1 MRYLFI
7 FFLFFIST
15 NSYAE
20 IYECKDSKGS
30 TSYQDHSCDG
40 KIKESGLDS
49 AQTTEQSSISSGQV
63 KTTENNKWEIFD
75 QVDEMT
81 NRKQC
86 VIESP
91 IAYVGVQGSDLLIV
105 SIKITATDEGKFIAA
120 LYSKAISADN
130 APSFH
135 NDIYGLGIKID
146 KNNFIEADTKLGQ
159 HSIGFSFEK
168 TEMIISEMTQGSS
181 ASFRVRFWPYDKTF
195 DGHGI
200 PLWDFNRALH
210 SLKTCKGI
218 ADS

>member
-1 MRYLFI
+1 MRNLFI
-7 FFLFFIST
+7 CLLFFIST
-15 NSYAE
+15 NSYSE

-30 TSYQDHSCDG
+30 ISYQDHSCDG
-40 KIKESGLDS
+40 KMKQSDMNVS
-49 AQTTEQSSISSGQV
+49 QTTEQSSISSEQV
-63 KTTENNKWEIFD
+63 KTTENNKWEVFD

-81 NRKQC
+81 NKKQC

-120 LYSKAISADN
+120 LYSKAISSDN

-135 NDIYGLGIKID
+135 NDIYGLGLKID
-146 KNNFIEADTKLGQ
+146 KNDFIEVDTKLGQ
-159 HSIGFSFEK
+159 HSIGFNFEK
-168 TEMIISEMTQGSS
+168 TAMIISEMAQGSS

-210 SLKTCKGI
+210 NLKACKGI